1 MMKNN
6 NIYIFLGL
14 LINSTSLF
22 LNTFRTVNDFTKGL
36 LFGIGIG
43 LIVLGI
49 YSKNHDLSK
58 FKSFK
63 YSLFSKIFSQ

>member
-14 LINSTSLF
+14 LINSSSLF
-22 LNTFRTVNDFTKGL
+22 LNTFGTVSDFTKGL
-36 LFGIGIG
+36 LFGIG
-43 LIVLGI
+43 LIILGI

-58 FKSFK
+58 FKKFK
-63 YSLFSKIFSQ
+63 YRFFSKIFSQ

>member
-14 LINSTSLF
+14 LINSSSLF
-22 LNTFRTVNDFTKGL
+22 LNTFVTVSDFTKGL

-43 LIVLGI
+43 LIILGI

-58 FKSFK
+58 FKNFK

>member
-1 MMKNN
+1 MKNN

-14 LINSTSLF
+14 LINSSSIF
-22 LNTFRTVNDFTKGL
+22 LNTFGTVSDFTKGL

-43 LIVLGI
+43 LIILGI
-49 YSKNHDLSK
+49 YYKNHDLSK
-58 FKSFK
+58 FKKFK

>member
-14 LINSTSLF
+14 LINSSSLF
-22 LNTFRTVNDFTKGL
+22 LNTFGTVSDFTKGL

-43 LIVLGI
+43 LIIIGI

-58 FKSFK
+58 FKKFK
-63 YSLFSKIFSQ
+63 YSFFSKIFSQ